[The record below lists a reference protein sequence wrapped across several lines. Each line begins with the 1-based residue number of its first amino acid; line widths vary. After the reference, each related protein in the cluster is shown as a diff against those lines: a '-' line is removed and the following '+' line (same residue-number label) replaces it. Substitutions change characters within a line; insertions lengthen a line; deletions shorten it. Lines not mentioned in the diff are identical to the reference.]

1 MNDFLKGEVNLIL
14 NLENNLVI
22 DEFDDFYSV
31 LDKYLENRSKEET
44 FLKNLVELRNLLYDF
59 GLSEREVID
68 AIKLNPS
75 YIHAN
80 KVELVVK
87 FYLLGKVVDS
97 ENNNSVRNEIIVRKG
112 KFLRTNYNVIYARI
126 KHLMF
131 LRENFEILRSETITA
146 RKIFKLTN
154 EEFETSYGMSRDGLL
169 NAYPFTTQTL
179 DEIKNWPE
187 NKQILNDY
195 EEKRNAR
202 SK

>member
-1 MNDFLKGEVNLIL
+1 MSEISEIKALSCSLLARGKSESKIASFMELSLKTQ
-14 NLENNLVI
+14 
-22 DEFDDFYSV
+22 D
-31 LDKYLENRSKEET
+31 
-44 FLKNLVELRNLLYDF
+44 
-59 GLSEREVID
+59 
-68 AIKLNPS
+68 
-75 YIHAN
+75 
-80 KVELVVK
+80 
-87 FYLLGKVVDS
+87 
-97 ENNNSVRNEIIVRKG
+97 
-112 KFLRTNYNVIYARI
+112 YNVIYARI

>member
-1 MNDFLKGEVNLIL
+1 MNDFLKGKVNLIL
-14 NLENNLVI
+14 NLENNLAI
-22 DEFDDFYSV
+22 DEFDEFYSV

-59 GLSEREVID
+59 GLSESEVID

-87 FYLLGKVVDS
+87 FYLLGKVVNS

-131 LRENFEILRSETITA
+131 LRENFEIFRSETITA
-146 RKIFKLTN
+146 RKVFKLTN
-154 EEFETSYGMSRDGLL
+154 EKFETTYGMSRDALL
-169 NAYPFTTQTL
+169 NAYPFTIQTL